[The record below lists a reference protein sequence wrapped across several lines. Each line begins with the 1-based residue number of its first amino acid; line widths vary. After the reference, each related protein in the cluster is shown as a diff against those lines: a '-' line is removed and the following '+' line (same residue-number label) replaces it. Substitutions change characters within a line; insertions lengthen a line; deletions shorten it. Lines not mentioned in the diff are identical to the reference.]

1 MTFFTWNVA
10 WWNTSFNVGDEI
22 TFRYLHSLSP
32 EDTYTFTPDRD
43 GSLILYQPQEDMF
56 FQIFEDSQESI
67 YFEWENTL
75 NYGSEH
81 EQVLV
86 IWAED
91 QNSDDIVWEFL
102 DNDVGDNETGAF
114 SYDLDLGDIRAGLM
128 EYQPSTMSLIFHWDV
143 ISYNINDFDGPLNAY
158 DAYRNDEDSG
168 EFYSASNGPNSFL
181 LRNVVNQ
188 TFYVSAL
195 TGDDGNN
202 DGSESSPFSS
212 ISHAIDMAFDNDIIM
227 VGEGVYDPITIYKYV
242 TIIGENKENTIIDG
256 GSASNCVYI
265 GNVNYD
271 SQSNPIHMSG
281 FTFQNGN
288 SGGAGGIHINWT
300 PNVYLSD
307 LIIKN
312 NVSDGYNG
320 AGGIFLQ
327 FYSNVIL
334 NDVIIENNT
343 GYYAG
348 AIAVGEW
355 CGLDINNSMILHNYN
370 WNYADESYP
379 GGVALWGGS
388 DASFHKVTIA
398 FNQFAGIGIGHQ
410 NYNLTEINVDI
421 SSSTLYGNE
430 EEAIRSMY
438 DVDAININV
447 HNSIL
452 WANGVVS
459 DLQASLN
466 ASTGMFISYSNIG
479 GDIDLNAG
487 GLEFGDGV
495 ISEDPLFID
504 PWGMNDFN
512 LHPESPCIDSGDPN
526 SSLDPDGTI
535 ADMGSHYFHQVPDQ
549 IVGVSETGGTGGDTV
564 SVSVYVDL
572 GEQYP
577 LNGFSVTVAGLGGG
591 DITAVGVDTAGTI
604 MTSDWLWSYFI
615 NDSGTVVITAGAGAE
630 PIQALGSLFNVHFVI
645 DESSEGGFFPVF
657 IADALFNEDEEMQYE
672 SINGG
677 VAVLGIG
684 DVSMNG
690 IVQAYDASLILQH
703 LVGLDTLSVD
713 QQNVGD
719 VTDDNSLSALDAAII
734 LDHVVGLVDELP
746 YTPGS
751 ANLDAMMAISGG
763 SVEPGE
769 LFQVPIELTDG
780 TNVRSFELAFDYDI
794 DALSVEQIVWDTEVL
809 SGLQVLDNQQEGMI
823 LVSAAGMG
831 SSLSS
836 GSQTL
841 GYIEFRMNEF
851 FDDVQTSITLSRS
864 RVNELDAVIEGSV
877 ALYTN
882 STLVVSDWGDG
893 GVPMEFALNQNYP
906 NPFNPSTMIRY
917 QLPEQTMVTIAIYD
931 LMGRKVRTLVPGE
944 TQLAGYR
951 QVVWNAT
958 NDFGQPVSAGMYIYT
973 IQAGTYRMTK
983 KMVLMK

>member
-1 MTFFTWNVA
+1 MWTDSEVLSQELPTYDDEIFMEDESSPYFYTPGFYLGDKYDMVTDQNGGLHFVVNAGLYLCKDDADGCEDNDGDGLADSLYFNSGVLGSGMYHFYNPDPMEENSNSWKVTLLMEMSDAYASDWELNDYLKMPYEPWYVFYPQISPSYEEGSQVLWFGVASVSESQFNSDYSESLPLDIDLYMRKSSDNGLTWTTIENITNSPEMVEHAMHLANIGSDTEIGVFYNVP
-10 WWNTSFNVGDEI
+10 NFNVETYAPASGILDYLNYVYVGKYENFDGSNTGGPTDPDGGSI
-22 TFRYLHSLSP
+22 TLLSP
-32 EDTYTFTPDRD
+32 EDYYYFPMNESNLNDT
-43 GSLILYQPQEDMF
+43 IF
-56 FQIFEDSQESI
+56 FQ
-67 YFEWENTL
+67 WENT
-75 NYGSEH
+75 YPGEIDEH
-81 EQVLV
+81 EYSTVMWLG
-86 IWAED
+86 IAEPGGEILD
-91 QNSDDIVWEFL
+91 YAWFFEGQNEFHSTDESFLMGGHLYDML
-102 DNDVGDNETGAF
+102 DN
-114 SYDLDLGDIRAGLM
+114 IGL
-128 EYQPSTMSLIFHWDV
+128 PDSAIFIWDV
-143 ISYNINDFDGPLNAY
+143 LHF
-158 DAYRNDEDSG
+158 
-168 EFYSASNGPNSFL
+168 
-181 LRNVVNQ
+181 
-188 TFYVSAL
+188 
-195 TGDDGNN
+195 
-202 DGSESSPFSS
+202 
-212 ISHAIDMAFDNDIIM
+212 M
-227 VGEGVYDPITIYKYV
+227 
-242 TIIGENKENTIIDG
+242 
-256 GSASNCVYI
+256 
-265 GNVNYD
+265 
-271 SQSNPIHMSG
+271 
-281 FTFQNGN
+281 
-288 SGGAGGIHINWT
+288 GGAGGPEAASSNYY
-300 PNVYLSD
+300 NYLIGDSD
-307 LIIKN
+307 LASSVYSSNNGPFIIYSIN
-312 NVSDGYNG
+312 EIAQNPYHYIYLNANVETMTLGDSLLWLDHELQVSIGDCEESIGDNWYSMDWADGTEAWVSFYTECEPGTETYYQYRIVPGDRFSNDGYEPLVSMFTDAGEDMMIYHEYIDIHPLPDNYVG
-320 AGGIFLQ
+320 ITGTGGI
-327 FYSNVIL
+327 
-334 NDVIIENNT
+334 
-343 GYYAG
+343 A
-348 AIAVGEW
+348 
-355 CGLDINNSMILHNYN
+355 
-370 WNYADESYP
+370 
-379 GGVALWGGS
+379 
-388 DASFHKVTIA
+388 
-398 FNQFAGIGIGHQ
+398 
-410 NYNLTEINVDI
+410 
-421 SSSTLYGNE
+421 
-430 EEAIRSMY
+430 
-438 DVDAININV
+438 
-447 HNSIL
+447 
-452 WANGVVS
+452 
-459 DLQASLN
+459 
-466 ASTGMFISYSNIG
+466 
-479 GDIDLNAG
+479 
-487 GLEFGDGV
+487 
-495 ISEDPLFID
+495 
-504 PWGMNDFN
+504 
-512 LHPESPCIDSGDPN
+512 
-526 SSLDPDGTI
+526 
-535 ADMGSHYFHQVPDQ
+535 
-549 IVGVSETGGTGGDTV
+549 GDTV
-564 SVSVYVDL
+564 SVSVYVEL
-572 GEQYP
+572 EEEYP
-577 LNGFSVTVAGLGGG
+577 LNAFQITVAGLGGG

-657 IADALFNEDEEMQYE
+657 IADALFNEDEGLPFMT
-672 SINGG
+672 NTGG
-677 VAVLGIG
+677 VEVLGIG

-690 IVQAYDASLILQH
+690 GVTALDASLILQH

-809 SGLQVLDNQQEGMI
+809 SGLQILDNQQEGII

-841 GYIEFRMNEF
+841 GYIEFRMDDF
-851 FDDVQTSITLSRS
+851 FDDYQTSITLSRS